1 VPTGGTTDQAL
12 IKISATN
19 FATTW
24 GGPFLALTGGTLTG
38 ALTGTTLTLTGGSLT
53 LQATNTVINMN
64 KTAGANGNYI
74 QGNVG
79 SSARWQ
85 MILGTNT
92 TESGSN
98 VGSDFQLSRY
108 TDAGGFVDA
117 PFSILRSNGQV
128 SINVPTGQLA
138 ANQTQIT
145 APSGTQRALVGATNS
160 SNRWSVVLASNGAEG
175 GSNSGSDFAIT
186 RFSDAAAS
194 LGSAIS
200 IVRSTGVATFSA
212 AIVNGPSDR
221 SLKENISPLE
231 GSLKKVLALQGVSFN
246 LIGERGR
253 EIGLIAQDV
262 APVVPEVIQP
272 FNLPEQEKKTLLAI
286 DYPKL
291 VALLIEAIKE
301 LSARVE
307 VLEG

>member
-1 VPTGGTTDQAL
+1 
-12 IKISATN
+12 
-19 FATTW
+19 
-24 GGPFLALTGGTLTG
+24 
-38 ALTGTTLTLTGGSLT
+38 
-53 LQATNTVINMN
+53 
-64 KTAGANGNYI
+64 
-74 QGNVG
+74 
-79 SSARWQ
+79 
-85 MILGTNT
+85 
-92 TESGSN
+92 
-98 VGSDFQLSRY
+98 
-108 TDAGGFVDA
+108 
-117 PFSILRSNGQV
+117 
-128 SINVPTGQLA
+128 
-138 ANQTQIT
+138 
-145 APSGTQRALVGATNS
+145 
-160 SNRWSVVLASNGAEG
+160 VLASNGAEG